1 MGVYSSIDIDLQ
13 ELLAT
18 VATVAEQYPIN
29 NPDSLDGLD
38 GRAVLLS
45 RLDSLGWLTP
55 TVVEASREAFAK
67 GDGQRLLSLIGG
79 ASVVN

>member
-13 ELLAT
+13 DLLAT
-18 VATVAEQYPIN
+18 IATVAEQYPIN
-29 NPDSLDGLD
+29 DPESMDGLD

-55 TVVEASREAFAK
+55 TVVDASREAFAK
-67 GDGQRLLSLIGG
+67 GDGQRLLSLLGG
-79 ASVVN
+79 APVGN